1 MIKEKICFYNT
12 RLNLTM
18 LFYEDQ
24 KSLILFLLLIS
35 IELISCK
42 TIVKFIF
49 TCNQTPKNYSYD
61 INCSSQVFKY
71 FFFITF
77 MASDLRDESSGK
89 KKMYF
94 HS

>member
-1 MIKEKICFYNT
+1 
-12 RLNLTM
+12 M

-35 IELISCK
+35 IELSCK